1 MTYFF
6 FLFSSKKLI
15 ASTCEANLP
24 LYFVQE
30 DQLCQET
37 QIKCLLIRLMEPVWT
52 RLVSR
57 IVLLLSPLSSL
68 SSSPVPDA
76 RSQYVLEGLRLWKSL
91 ISIRANINSVESRNL
106 AGNLSACVH
115 ALQVGCGLASL

>member
-1 MTYFF
+1 MPQPVV
-6 FLFSSKKLI
+6 
-15 ASTCEANLP
+15 ANLP

-52 RLVSR
+52 RLVNR
-57 IVLLLSPLSSL
+57 IVLLLSSL
-68 SSSPVPDA
+68 SSSLSPVPDA

-91 ISIRANINSVESRNL
+91 ISIRANINFVESRNF